1 MSKIIGLSYDFCDI
15 NDNYITFVEFCNEI
29 NKQEVES
36 YIMELKQK
44 LPCWNTE
51 IIIEELN
58 KKYNV
63 KQAITIYG
71 EDFIN
76 I

>member
-1 MSKIIGLSYDFCDI
+1 MSKIVGLRYEFYEI
-15 NDNYITFVEFCNEI
+15 NDNYITFVEFYNEVS
-29 NKQEVES
+29 KQEVEC
-36 YIMELKQK
+36 YIMELKQN
-44 LPCWNTE
+44 LPCWDTE

-58 KKYNV
+58 KKYKI
-63 KQAITIYG
+63 KQATTICG

>member
-1 MSKIIGLSYDFCDI
+1 MTKIIGLYYECYNFSE
-15 NDNYITFVEFCNEI
+15 NYITFVEFQDKV

-36 YIMELKQK
+36 YVMELKQK
-44 LPCWNTE
+44 LPCWDTE

-58 KKYNV
+58 KKYNI
-63 KQAITIYG
+63 KQATTIYG

>member
-1 MSKIIGLSYDFCDI
+1 MAKIIGLYYECYNFSE
-15 NDNYITFVEFCNEI
+15 NYITFVEFQDKV

-44 LPCWNTE
+44 LPCWDTE
-51 IIIEELN
+51 TITKEIE
-58 KKYNV
+58 KKYKIKKV
-63 KQAITIYG
+63 FTLCG
-71 EDFIN
+71 DEFIG